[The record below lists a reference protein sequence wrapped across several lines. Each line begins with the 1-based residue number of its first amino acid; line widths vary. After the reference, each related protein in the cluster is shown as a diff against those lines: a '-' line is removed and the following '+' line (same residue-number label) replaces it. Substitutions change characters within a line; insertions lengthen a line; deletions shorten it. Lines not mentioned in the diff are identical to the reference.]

1 MTGPLGMITGCSAL
15 VTGGSSGIGAA
26 IAEGLAAA
34 GCSVTVLGRDRTRLA
49 ALAHR
54 LDACALVADLS
65 TAEGLSQAVDAAKGV
80 DLLVNSAGR
89 GWAGDLAAMA
99 PMDIDALI
107 AVNLTAPLR
116 LAQAALPGMRSRG
129 RGHLV
134 FVSSIA
140 TVGVGGE
147 AVYAATKA
155 GLRTFAASVRHEVA
169 GEGIGVT
176 TLLPGAVRTPFFE
189 HRGLPYDRQF
199 PRPLTAA
206 KVATALLEAIERGK
220 PEVFAPRWL
229 TVAARVQGAVPEL
242 FHRLAQRFG

>member
-1 MTGPLGMITGCSAL
+1 MITGCCAL

-26 IAEGLAAA
+26 IAENLTAA
-34 GCSVTVLGRDRTRLA
+34 GCEVVVLGRDRA
-49 ALAHR
+49 R
-54 LDACALVADLS
+54 LDALARRTGARALVADLS
-65 TAEGLSQAVDAAKGV
+65 TAEGLSRAADAAQGV

-89 GWAGDLAAMA
+89 GWAGDVAAMA
-99 PMDIDALI
+99 QPDIDALI

-116 LAQAALPGMRSRG
+116 LTGAALPGMRERG

-140 TVGVGGE
+140 AVGVGGE

-176 TLLPGAVRTPFFE
+176 TLLPGAVRTPFFD
-189 HRGLPYDRQF
+189 HRGLAYDRRF
-199 PRPLTAA
+199 PRQLAPAT
-206 KVATALLEAIERGK
+206 VATALLRALEQGD
-220 PEVFAPRWL
+220 PEVFTPRWL
-229 TVAARVQGAVPEL
+229 TAAARLQGAVPEL

>member
-1 MTGPLGMITGCSAL
+1 MITDCTAL

-26 IAEGLAAA
+26 IAESLATA
-34 GCSVTVLGRDRTRLA
+34 GCGVIILGRDRTRLD

-54 LDACALVADLS
+54 LGVRALVADLS
-65 TAEGLSQAVDAAKGV
+65 TAEGLWRAADAAAGV
-80 DLLVNSAGR
+80 DLLVLSAGR
-89 GWAGDLAAMA
+89 GWAGDLAAMTA
-99 PMDIDALI
+99 PDIDELV
-107 AVNLTAPLR
+107 AVNLTAPLHLTR
-116 LAQAALPGMRSRG
+116 AALPGMRERG

-140 TVGVGGE
+140 AVGVGRE

-155 GLRTFAASVRHEVA
+155 GLRTFAASIRHEVA

-176 TLLPGAVRTPFFE
+176 TLLPGAVRTPFFD
-189 HRGLPYDRQF
+189 HRGSSYARRF
-199 PRPLTAA
+199 PRPLAPAA
-206 KVATALLEAIERGK
+206 VATALLRAVERGQ

-242 FHRLAQRFG
+242 FHRLAGRFG

>member
-1 MTGPLGMITGCSAL
+1 MITDCNAL

-26 IAEGLAAA
+26 IAESLTAA
-34 GCSVTVLGRDRTRLA
+34 GCGVVVLGRDRI
-49 ALAHR
+49 R
-54 LDACALVADLS
+54 LDALARRTGARALMADLS
-65 TAEGLSQAVDAAKGV
+65 TAEGLSQAADAAMGV

-99 PMDIDALI
+99 QTDIDALI

-116 LAQAALPGMRSRG
+116 LTRAALPGMRERG

-169 GEGIGVT
+169 GQGIGVT

-189 HRGLPYDRQF
+189 HRGMAYDRRF
-199 PRPLTAA
+199 PRPLAPAEVAA
-206 KVATALLEAIERGK
+206 ALLQAVERGE

-229 TVAARVQGAVPEL
+229 SAAARVQGAVPEL
-242 FHRLAQRFG
+242 FHRLAGRFG

>member
-1 MTGPLGMITGCSAL
+1 MITGCNAL

-34 GCSVTVLGRDRTRLA
+34 GCRLTVLGRDRTRLT

-54 LDACALVADLS
+54 LGACALVADLS
-65 TAEGLSQAVDAAKGV
+65 TSEGLSQALDAVTRV

-99 PMDIDALI
+99 PTDIDALI
-107 AVNLTAPLR
+107 AVNLTVPLR
-116 LAQAALPGMRSRG
+116 LAQAALPGMRERG

-140 TVGVGGE
+140 AVGVGGE

-155 GLRTFAASVRHEVA
+155 GLRAFAASVRHEVA

-176 TLLPGAVRTPFFE
+176 TLLPGAVHTPFFAN
-189 HRGLPYDRQF
+189 RGLPYDRRF
-199 PRPLTAA
+199 PRPLAPA
-206 KVATALLEAIERGK
+206 KVATALLQAVERGE
-220 PEVFAPRWL
+220 PEVFTPHWL
-229 TVAARVQGAVPEL
+229 TVAARMQGAVPEL